1 VKAWDGRLEVQ
12 WKVME
17 GLIQGEMRFR
27 KEEGVML
34 QERNL
39 DGAGS

>member
-12 WKVME
+12 WKVM
-17 GLIQGEMRFR
+17 GLILGEMRFR
-27 KEEGVML
+27 TEEGVML